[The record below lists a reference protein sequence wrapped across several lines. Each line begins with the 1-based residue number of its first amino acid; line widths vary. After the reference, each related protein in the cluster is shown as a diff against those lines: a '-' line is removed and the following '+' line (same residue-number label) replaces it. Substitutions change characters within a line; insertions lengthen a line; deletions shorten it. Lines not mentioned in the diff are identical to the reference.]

1 MPRRCKIGPIGF
13 ELPTI
18 RKRKGKETEM
28 KKITAI
34 LLALVMILSLA
45 ACGTAA
51 STTETTEATEA
62 PAEAEAAAAAEEET
76 AQGGT
81 LVFAT
86 SADYAPFEFIVLD
99 ENNEQKYVGID
110 VSVAQAIADDMGM
123 ELQVVNMDFDSLMA
137 NLQKGDADIVLA
149 AIEVTEERLEAA
161 DFSDPYYT
169 DLPAMI
175 LVKADKAEEYTSVE
189 SFSGK
194 SVGAQTGTTKVD
206 IVNETLTG
214 ANLVALTSVNDLVN
228 QLVYDKV
235 DAIVVDGA
243 VAMQYAQAN
252 SDLVV
257 ADVSLGEAAPF
268 CVAVQKG
275 DPKGL
280 LTSINATIAKLLA
293 DGSIDTFAAEADALS
308 DQAIA

>member
-1 MPRRCKIGPIGF
+1 
-13 ELPTI
+13 
-18 RKRKGKETEM
+18 M

-51 STTETTEATEA
+51 STTEATETTETEVTEA
-62 PAEAEAAAAAEEET
+62 PAEAEAAEET